1 MDIIERLK
9 STRDQTLQYFELDQ
23 EELARSYAPGKWTVR
38 FLLHHLADSEAVL
51 SERIRRT
58 ISEHRPVLW
67 AYNQDA
73 WATGLDY
80 SQMPLDLS
88 QKIYEANRAGIIH
101 LATQHYERSGHLE
114 FIHSE
119 TGLRTLKEEF
129 DKVVDHNKHHLD
141 QIKSALKRNT
151 QHL

>member
-1 MDIIERLK
+1 MDIIERLE
-9 STRDQTLQYFELDQ
+9 STRNRTLQYFELGQ
-23 EELARSYAPGKWTVR
+23 EELARSYAPGKWSVR

-58 ISEHRPVLW
+58 ISEPRPVLW

-73 WATGLDY
+73 WANGLDY

-88 QKIYEANRAGIIH
+88 RMIYEANRAGIIH
-101 LATQHYERSGHLE
+101 LASQHYDRSGHLE

-119 TGLRTLKEEF
+119 TGLRTLKDEF
-129 DKVVDHNKHHLD
+129 DKVAAHNDHHLN
-141 QIKSALKRNT
+141 QIEMALNQISK
-151 QHL
+151 

>member
-1 MDIIERLK
+1 MDIITRLE
-9 STRDQTLQYFELDQ
+9 STRDRTLHYFDLALEELD
-23 EELARSYAPGKWTVR
+23 RRYAPDKWSVR
-38 FLLHHLADSEAVL
+38 FLLHHLSDSEAVL

-58 ISEHRPVLW
+58 ISEPRPVLW

-88 QKIYEANRAGIIH
+88 QKIYEANRAGIIY
-101 LATQHYERSGHLE
+101 LATQHYDRSGHLE

-129 DKVVDHNKHHLD
+129 DKVASHNQHHLE
-141 QIKSALKRNT
+141 QIELALKQTNS
-151 QHL
+151 